1 MPILANAA
9 DALGKIDDL
18 VARRTLFRH
27 FRLFIIYLKLDQ
39 LKKLKLSK
47 KMTPEATNVLLS
59 VHVLWLTIEK
69 IDRNSLERDEDR
81 GSTLER
87 RTYMANNMVLFFS
100 VQLSSHIYVK
110 RSCVTLVVKEEWL
123 LGGMGMIYVTYEFE
137 APTPS
142 LSPSQEVCR
151 NKLLPKSMA
160 HYMY

>member
-1 MPILANAA
+1 
-9 DALGKIDDL
+9 
-18 VARRTLFRH
+18 
-27 FRLFIIYLKLDQ
+27 
-39 LKKLKLSK
+39 
-47 KMTPEATNVLLS
+47 MTPEATNVLLS

-137 APTPS
+137 APSPS